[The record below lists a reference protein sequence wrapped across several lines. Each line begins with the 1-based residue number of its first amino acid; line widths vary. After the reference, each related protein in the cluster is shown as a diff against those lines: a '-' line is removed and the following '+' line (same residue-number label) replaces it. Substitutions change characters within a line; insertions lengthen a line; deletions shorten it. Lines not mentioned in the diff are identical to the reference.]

1 MNLWEQIAPHLPDGG
16 DIGGWSVLEIGGRG
30 AGDFAARGARV
41 SAIAAGP
48 DVYSLASSW
57 GRHDMILCL
66 DGLGALRYPRLAL
79 DILARKT
86 KRLLLLRG
94 DEAMLAGSGLC
105 VRQALDGGLLVC
117 APTPAQR
124 AAHDAEYAAAAGE
137 NARLA
142 RTLRFAHCWVNITP
156 GYTET
161 CYHDG
166 TRVPAAPED
175 SEGYRANA
183 ARFGYGDDLAGL
195 SREHEVL
202 HTFLAEA
209 RTGGASPTL
218 WAVAHGQA
226 GDVAPVWEQEEEEA
240 VVLAFQTYL
249 HGGPF
254 AAPLE
259 GLAFEGLDVV
269 ALREEA
275 RALLR

>member
-1 MNLWEQIAPHLPDGG
+1 MNIWEWIAPHLPAEADLE
-16 DIGGWSVLEIGGRG
+16 GWSVLDIGGHG
-30 AGDFAARGARV
+30 ADLAGHGARV
-41 SAIAAGP
+41 SAIETGP
-48 DVYSLASSW
+48 NVYELASSW
-57 GRHDMILCL
+57 ERYDLVLCP

-79 DILARKT
+79 DILARKCE
-86 KRLLLLRG
+86 RLLVLRG

-105 VRQALDGGLLVC
+105 VKQTGDDGLLLC
-117 APTPAQR
+117 APAPEER
-124 AAHDAEYAAAAGE
+124 AAYAAEYAAAVGL
-137 NARLA
+137 NARLT
-142 RTLRFAHCWVNITP
+142 RTLRFRHCWVNITP
-156 GYTET
+156 GFTET

-166 TRVPAAPED
+166 TRVPATPED
-175 SEGYRANA
+175 SDGYRENA

-202 HTFLAEA
+202 HTFLAEK

-226 GDVAPVWEQEEEEA
+226 GEVAPVWEQEEEEA

-249 HGGPF
+249 HDGRVAG
-254 AAPLE
+254 LLK
-259 GLAFEGLDVV
+259 GLAAEGLDVA